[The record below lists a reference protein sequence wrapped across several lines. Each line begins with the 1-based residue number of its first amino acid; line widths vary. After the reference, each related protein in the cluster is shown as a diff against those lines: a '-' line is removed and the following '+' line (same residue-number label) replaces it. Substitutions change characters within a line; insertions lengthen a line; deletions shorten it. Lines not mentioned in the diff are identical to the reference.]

1 MAEPSCATCA
11 FRARY
16 DKNPRSILGRLW
28 RWHATWCPGWKG
40 YMKSLSPEE
49 RAALARK
56 YGLKTSRG

>member
-28 RWHATWCPGWKG
+28 RWHANWCPGWKG
-40 YMKSLSPEE
+40 YMKTLGPEE
-49 RAALARK
+49 RNALAEK
-56 YGLKTSRG
+56 YGMEKYRG